1 VIGTVIVF
9 FCFPKKAEE
18 DELLEH
24 YQESDRGPGAA

>member
-1 VIGTVIVF
+1 VVVF

-18 DELLEH
+18 DELFEH